1 MSINSLLRGVSAGAL
16 ALGFWSSTAVAQEA
30 LPAIDIGTALGGSA
44 GVTPPAASQAASAAQ
59 SSSKPEPKDSYVVRE
74 TSTATKMDIPNLEL
88 PASVSTVPG
97 QVIQDQAAGSVKTA
111 LENVS
116 SVQPAQTLGS
126 GSFFYVRGFL
136 DKGKIYRDDLIST
149 STVYFTDLDTSNVER
164 IEVLKGPAS
173 VLYGRSEPGGLINI
187 ITKRPQDDP
196 IHEISQT
203 FGKYN
208 EYTTRFDYNEA
219 LTPDKSVLY
228 RVSGGYTNT
237 DTFVDFTHREK
248 FNINPTVTWKP
259 DQDTKITV
267 DVQYFWENFQPSLG
281 IPATIGNRPANI
293 PISTN
298 FQDPTT
304 PPTEVRNA
312 NAALEI
318 SHRFNEMFEF
328 KNRFLATSL
337 GFQSEFLDPTPFF
350 GIPLQSNGELQRKV
364 FAEGNRAEVYST
376 NFELLGHFNTP
387 YMHHDTLVGVD
398 YLNNPNHYYF
408 NQAFSTAN
416 PAFNINIFYPWPN
429 YNVSPSWYNYAQA
442 LGGGSQNHLST
453 MSDQTGVYF
462 QDHISL
468 LDDKV
473 HIVGGGRYDWAD
485 EGSARGPSFLIAD
498 AALGSNYNLLPP
510 TAPGWLH
517 AEAFSPR
524 AGLVYMPV
532 PWASVYGN
540 WTTSFGLNQG
550 YNSAGRPLTPETAEQ
565 VEVGAKMESFNKK
578 LTTTFALFN
587 IEKKNVAVPD
597 YSSPISGAQTTVGEQ
612 RSKGLEFENNG
623 KIRDN
628 VSLISSF
635 TYMDARTVKDTT
647 IATDIFGRYYTML
660 GHRLQ
665 NIPRYQGSVWA
676 KWDVTEF
683 EQLRG
688 LSLGFGVNVV
698 GNREG
703 DYISTFQLPGYVRL
717 DAMAAYSWW
726 AWGKKVTAQLNLKN
740 LANTRYF
747 ESTDINTNA
756 NPRYS
761 IYPGAP
767 FTVSGTIKVNF

>member
-1 MSINSLLRGVSAGAL
+1 
-16 ALGFWSSTAVAQEA
+16 
-30 LPAIDIGTALGGSA
+30 
-44 GVTPPAASQAASAAQ
+44 
-59 SSSKPEPKDSYVVRE
+59 
-74 TSTATKMDIPNLEL
+74 
-88 PASVSTVPG
+88 
-97 QVIQDQAAGSVKTA
+97 
-111 LENVS
+111 
-116 SVQPAQTLGS
+116 
-126 GSFFYVRGFL
+126 
-136 DKGKIYRDDLIST
+136 
-149 STVYFTDLDTSNVER
+149 
-164 IEVLKGPAS
+164 
-173 VLYGRSEPGGLINI
+173 
-187 ITKRPQDDP
+187 
-196 IHEISQT
+196 
-203 FGKYN
+203 
-208 EYTTRFDYNEA
+208 
-219 LTPDKSVLY
+219 
-228 RVSGGYTNT
+228 
-237 DTFVDFTHREK
+237 
-248 FNINPTVTWKP
+248 
-259 DQDTKITV
+259 
-267 DVQYFWENFQPSLG
+267 
-281 IPATIGNRPANI
+281 
-293 PISTN
+293 
-298 FQDPTT
+298 
-304 PPTEVRNA
+304 
-312 NAALEI
+312 
-318 SHRFNEMFEF
+318 
-328 KNRFLATSL
+328 
-337 GFQSEFLDPTPFF
+337 
-350 GIPLQSNGELQRKV
+350 
-364 FAEGNRAEVYST
+364 
-376 NFELLGHFNTP
+376 
-387 YMHHDTLVGVD
+387 
-398 YLNNPNHYYF
+398 
-408 NQAFSTAN
+408 
-416 PAFNINIFYPWPN
+416 
-429 YNVSPSWYNYAQA
+429 
-442 LGGGSQNHLST
+442 
-453 MSDQTGVYF
+453 
-462 QDHISL
+462 
-468 LDDKV
+468 V

-550 YNSAGRPLTPETAEQ
+550 YDSAGRPLTPETAEQ

-676 KWDVTEF
+676 KWGRYGIRATERP
-683 EQLRG
+683 EPRLRRQCRRQPRG
-688 LSLGFGVNVV
+688 RLHQHVPA
-698 GNREG
+698 
-703 DYISTFQLPGYVRL
+703 PGYVRL
-717 DAMAAYSWW
+717 DAMAAYSWL